1 MCVKIVVSRMLML
14 RCLWLTLGL
23 CIWLGAAPAGA
34 VPTMEWD
41 GNLTATGGVNVGS
54 SSDAG
59 TGQVKAKVT
68 TSSSSTTPP
77 TAVWHSIYQP
87 GPSGSAGP
95 NLGGT
100 TADPSSVWTNDN
112 NVLTTDYEYYA
123 YTTDCSGTGYLKVT
137 NFGFSLPT
145 DATVRGIEVT
155 FRQKATTTYPK
166 ANYQLINGESTIGNG
181 KSTSLIT
188 SWSIYP
194 TLGGS
199 SDLWGASSISRD
211 TVNGSSF
218 GVRIW
223 MTDAD
228 GETFCVDYVRI
239 KVYYSPME
247 GTWMAGSFLT
257 DGSWRL
263 VKNVTNL
270 GANVKLGI
278 NSSGNLGIGTTG
290 HATYP
295 LYMAG
300 GAYCTGTTWT
310 NSSSRSQKLNIAP
323 VPAASAWELLD
334 LLQPVDF
341 EYRKME
347 TQFKLKDGSV
357 VREMPADPNEVAEEV
372 TVWTDEG
379 SGECHRGF
387 IAEDVPAPLTR
398 GDGIAA
404 LDIAANN
411 TAALKEAKRRIME
424 LERQMAALTPAG
436 SGAAAVGAA
445 GSGAAA
451 VGAAGSGA
459 SGVSDLSDA
468 SDLSDKT
475 LQRLTES
482 VLKKIGVDP
491 WVEVSLAEAWEEVD
505 ETAPVSAPQTV
516 TRYRANLDTM
526 QVETYTVEET
536 VTQQQPTGRKVRQLK
551 GDVRF
556 DEKTGKFYRWCGLGG
571 ATPQQTS
578 AALLGKLLPG
588 LVAVSSGRAGNAAVS
603 FPSSLKPQAS
613 SLFSHSWNTGRVR
626 P

>member
-1 MCVKIVVSRMLML
+1 
-14 RCLWLTLGL
+14 
-23 CIWLGAAPAGA
+23 
-34 VPTMEWD
+34 
-41 GNLTATGGVNVGS
+41 
-54 SSDAG
+54 
-59 TGQVKAKVT
+59 
-68 TSSSSTTPP
+68 
-77 TAVWHSIYQP
+77 
-87 GPSGSAGP
+87 
-95 NLGGT
+95 
-100 TADPSSVWTNDN
+100 
-112 NVLTTDYEYYA
+112 
-123 YTTDCSGTGYLKVT
+123 
-137 NFGFSLPT
+137 
-145 DATVRGIEVT
+145 
-155 FRQKATTTYPK
+155 
-166 ANYQLINGESTIGNG
+166 
-181 KSTSLIT
+181 
-188 SWSIYP
+188 
-194 TLGGS
+194 
-199 SDLWGASSISRD
+199 
-211 TVNGSSF
+211 
-218 GVRIW
+218 
-223 MTDAD
+223 
-228 GETFCVDYVRI
+228 
-239 KVYYSPME
+239 
-247 GTWMAGSFLT
+247 
-257 DGSWRL
+257 
-263 VKNVTNL
+263 
-270 GANVKLGI
+270 
-278 NSSGNLGIGTTG
+278 
-290 HATYP
+290 
-295 LYMAG
+295 
-300 GAYCTGTTWT
+300 
-310 NSSSRSQKLNIAP
+310 
-323 VPAASAWELLD
+323 
-334 LLQPVDF
+334 
-341 EYRKME
+341 
-347 TQFKLKDGSV
+347 
-357 VREMPADPNEVAEEV
+357 MPADPNEVAEEV

-603 FPSSLKPQAS
+603 SGRAGNAAVSFPSSLRPQAS
-613 SLFSHSWNTGRVR
+613 SLFSHSWNTGRAR